1 MNDLREIYEQLGKLY
16 ETEREEMPV
25 LDEFIL
31 EYRWFMCADT
41 RGRVSQC
48 LRMGKSGGI

>member
-1 MNDLREIYEQLGKLY
+1 MNDDLREVYERLGKLY

-31 EYRWFMCADT
+31 EYRWF
-41 RGRVSQC
+41 
-48 LRMGKSGGI
+48 